1 MSDDFS
7 MAITLLAVGM
17 LTVFF
22 ILALIV
28 LFGNWLILVVNKYF
42 PEPLKQKVVQSIPA
56 QTEIDSKKLA
66 AIVTAV
72 EIVTKGKGKV
82 ESIKKAD

>member
-1 MSDDFS
+1 MSEDFN
-7 MAITLLAVGM
+7 MAIVLLAVGM

-28 LFGNWLILVVNKYF
+28 IFGNWLILIVNRYF
-42 PEPLKQKVVQSIPA
+42 PEQLKQKITQSIPS
-56 QTEIDSKKLA
+56 QHEIESKKLA

-72 EIVTKGKGKV
+72 DIVTKGKGKV

>member
-1 MSDDFS
+1 MNEDFNTGL
-7 MAITLLAVGM
+7 ILLAVGM

-28 LFGNWLILVVNKYF
+28 LLGNGLIKIVNKYF
-42 PEPLKQKVVQSIPA
+42 PAPIKNSPGKTLQA
-56 QTEIDSKKLA
+56 QQDIESKKIT
-66 AIVTAV
+66 AIVTAIDIIT
-72 EIVTKGKGKV
+72 EGRGKV

>member
-1 MSDDFS
+1 MSETYS
-7 MAITLLAVGM
+7 MALVLLAVGM

-28 LFGNWLILVVNKYF
+28 VFGNWLILVVNKYA
-42 PEPLKQKVVQSIPA
+42 PEQIKQTAIQSIPA
-56 QTEIDSKKLA
+56 QQEIESKKLA
-66 AIVTAV
+66 AIVTAID
-72 EIVTKGKGKV
+72 IVTKGKGKV